1 MTTNYRKITKVLLAV
16 VAVTLIVYD
25 FFPFFAK
32 EKGDTI
38 SEVIQYYAL
47 HCFTLP
53 LVFGT
58 LMTHFFWPRNGE
70 PKPAVLLPLLG
81 LSICLD
87 VLSYVLDINILLK
100 AHAYPMIAFCVGIPV
115 GVLFWPEK
123 RPE

>member
-1 MTTNYRKITKVLLAV
+1 MTVNYRKITKILLVV
-16 VAVTLIVYD
+16 VAAVLIIYD
-25 FFPFFAK
+25 FFPFFSGK
-32 EKGDTI
+32 RGDTI

-53 LVFGT
+53 FVFGT
-58 LMTHFFWPRNGE
+58 LMAHFFWPRNGTIR
-70 PKPAVLLPLLG
+70 PKVLLSLLG

-87 VLSYVLDINILLK
+87 VLSYTLDIGVLLK